1 MLMIVKLKLKEN
13 LSLTAT
19 DEENLVTMFDATK
32 DHGGNGV
39 ASSPM
44 VVMLEAMAACS
55 FLDVLAIMKKKRKQ
69 IDDLQIIVDGKRA
82 EEHPKVYEEVHL
94 HYILKSPDSELSDLE
109 RAMDLSQTKYCGA
122 SAMFQKSGC
131 KVTWDGEIVR

>member
-1 MLMIVKLKLKEN
+1 
-13 LSLTAT
+13 
-19 DEENLVTMFDATK
+19 MFDATK

-69 IDDLQIIVDGKRA
+69 ALDA
-82 EEHPKVYEEVHL
+82 
-94 HYILKSPDSELSDLE
+94 
-109 RAMDLSQTKYCGA
+109 
-122 SAMFQKSGC
+122 FQK
-131 KVTWDGEIVR
+131 VRNLLTKEQCDTIIGLAKGL